1 MRIYGKV
8 VTYYCGYIRSIDRM
22 LYLKH
27 DVMSV
32 IRLARIRIMGEK
44 LTQRYCVAWTGYK
57 ALFKYTIKLA
67 LVTNEFCNSLTVCVL
82 NHKVPP
88 SVNQDA
94 CKTKHC

>member
-1 MRIYGKV
+1 
-8 VTYYCGYIRSIDRM
+8 M

-32 IRLARIRIMGEK
+32 MHLTRSRVMEEQ

-57 ALFKYTIKLA
+57 ALLKYTIKLA

-82 NHKVPP
+82 KHKVPP
-88 SVNQDA
+88 SVN
-94 CKTKHC
+94 